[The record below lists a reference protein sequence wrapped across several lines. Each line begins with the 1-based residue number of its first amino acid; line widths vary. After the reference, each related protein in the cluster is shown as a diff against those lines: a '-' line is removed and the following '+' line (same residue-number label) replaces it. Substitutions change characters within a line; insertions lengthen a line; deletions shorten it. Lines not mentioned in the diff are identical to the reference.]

1 MANNLEREQ
10 ARHILL
16 SKFQETEEKA
26 EREGW
31 LDADEMKLM
40 LKKRLDIIVWRI
52 EHLPITERLDH
63 IRNMNGIRRLVE
75 SSGSW
80 RIYLN
85 GET

>member
-40 LKKRLDIIVWRI
+40 LKKEARHYSLENRAFAY
-52 EHLPITERLDH
+52 
-63 IRNMNGIRRLVE
+63 NGKIGPYQEYEWDSLIGRE
-75 SSGSW
+75 QW
-80 RIYLN
+80 
-85 GET
+85 

>member
-16 SKFQETEEKA
+16 SKFQEAEEKA

-40 LKKRLDIIVWRI
+40 LKKRLDIKVWRI

-75 SSGSW
+75 NSGSW

>member
-16 SKFQETEEKA
+16 SKFQEAEEKA

-40 LKKRLDIIVWRI
+40 LKNRLDIKVWRI
-52 EHLPITERLDH
+52 EHWPITERLDH

-75 SSGSW
+75 NSGSW